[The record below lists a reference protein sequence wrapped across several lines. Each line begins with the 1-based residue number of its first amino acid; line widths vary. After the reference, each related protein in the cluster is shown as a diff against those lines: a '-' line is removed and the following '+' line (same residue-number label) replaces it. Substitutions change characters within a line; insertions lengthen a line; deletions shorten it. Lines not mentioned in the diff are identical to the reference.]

1 MHTFKSDFIRRI
13 NATPSTEWV
22 KMLENEGTDAGRIF
36 YHNMLLFPFD
46 GYGQKSLFVV
56 LNAGGIRKYTK
67 RNYENSRPCIIHLD
81 PNQQV
86 VAHHDFN
93 NIADKLRTWLNKM
106 WREKSAY
113 TNDSRIVPF
122 NHRSMPLCRPRGTY
136 PSKSFFWLFSIG
148 V

>member
-67 RNYENSRPCIIHLD
+67 REK
-81 PNQQV
+81 
-86 VAHHDFN
+86 
-93 NIADKLRTWLNKM
+93 KLR
-106 WREKSAY
+106 E
-113 TNDSRIVPF
+113 
-122 NHRSMPLCRPRGTY
+122 
-136 PSKSFFWLFSIG
+136 
-148 V
+148 